1 MQKPYQDVIVEGKW
15 ESLEEFLDDDEAFS
29 MAYPRMTVAKDTAF
43 HIAVHSK
50 SEQPLKNLLERVAN
64 YDEHIRANV
73 LNPTN
78 AHETTDLHEAA
89 INHVG
94 DGYFTDDHMNFD
106 RMIMITNLL
115 NTTNAYENTVLHE
128 AAINHNIEAVKLLVE
143 GRPVTP
149 AHWLFE
155 EERCYVTPLQLLER
169 NKSGQTPLF
178 KAAAFGS
185 TKVVKYLASRPNQT
199 SDKQLEG
206 AHRINNDGFSILHAA
221 VRGEHFGTALELL
234 KLDEG
239 LAELK
244 TKDGMTSLHLLTNLR
259 SAFTNKFSD
268 HLWHRLL
275 YHCIPTGDDNYDDA
289 DNIFDSEVNPS
300 PQGNIGKG

>member
-1 MQKPYQDVIVEGKW
+1 MSNISSLKEPYRAVTKGEWQAM
-15 ESLEEFLDDDEAFS
+15 EEFFDNDRGFS
-29 MAYPRMTVAKDTAF
+29 ISCPMTVAKDNAF

-50 SEQPLKNLLERVAN
+50 REEPLKQFVEQINDV
-64 YDEHIRANV
+64 HMC
-73 LNPTN
+73 
-78 AHETTDLHEAA
+78 A
-89 INHVG
+89 IA
-94 DGYFTDDHMNFD
+94 
-106 RMIMITNLL
+106 L

-128 AAINHNIEAVKLLVE
+128 AAINHNIKAVKLLVE
-143 GRPVTP
+143 GGHVTDE
-149 AHWLFE
+149 H
-155 EERCYVTPLQLLER
+155 LLEP

-185 TKVVKYLASRPNQT
+185 TKVVKYLASRPNQ
-199 SDKQLEG
+199 QLVG

-300 PQGNIGKG
+300 PQGNISKG